1 MSQNET
7 ALEEICEPLKPVLKS
22 LLENGADV
30 ASIDRNRW
38 TECILRVCLDSGPSL
53 SNLRV
58 NYDWKRGVASF
69 KHSDPKYPAVV
80 GLYCKQFQHG
90 IDWPLEKIWKE

>member
-1 MSQNET
+1 MSHNQI
-7 ALEEICEPLKPVLKS
+7 ALEEICEPLKSVLEQ
-22 LLENGADV
+22 LLQNGADV

-38 TECILRVCLDSGPSL
+38 TQCILRICLDSGPSL
-53 SNLRV
+53 KALRGQYEW
-58 NYDWKRGVASF
+58 NRGVASF

-90 IDWPLEKIWKE
+90 IDWPQEKVWQD